1 MELVLSAI
9 SAGGLVGAAN
19 QYACLLILSIA
30 ARLGW
35 INLSVDM
42 AFMTSYWFI
51 GITGAFWIITL
62 APAYS
67 SLLAPGVMNV
77 INTISNFLSGFI
89 VPFSSA
95 LLSLASVGVISS
107 MNPDLNHIVE
117 TLKIFTPDG
126 SIGGTGFAIAGAGAA
141 SATVLTAMKAIAKPG
156 ISAATGTTATISAPL
171 FATIENIAAIVLM
184 VLAYFLT
191 KVDPWLLVVLAAVIL
206 IIFLVLLIFALY
218 QLKRLKKGL
227 GKVLYISQKNPR
239 AGLSIITEFFV
250 WGIGWLVWKYYARGV
265 IMLFFLAL
273 WLIVFIIVQP
283 IFVGLFAFFP
293 PAIPFVGFSSI
304 VFLLIIYGGIGLF
317 TSRSLLK
324 ILEVEVEKTPA
335 VSPAPANI

>member
-35 INLSVDM
+35 VTLSTDM
-42 AFMTSYWFI
+42 TFISSYWFI
-51 GITGAFWIITL
+51 AITGVFWIVTL
-62 APAYS
+62 APAYG

-77 INTISNFLSGFI
+77 IHTISNFLSGFV

-95 LLSLASVGVISS
+95 LLSLASVGVISA
-107 MNPDLNHIVE
+107 MNPGLNNIID
-117 TLKIFTPDG
+117 TLKIFNPDG
-126 SIGGTGFAIAGAGAA
+126 SIGGTGYAIAGAGAA
-141 SATVLTAMKAIAKPG
+141 AATLFSAMKAISKPG
-156 ISAATGTTATISAPL
+156 ISASTGTTGTISAPI

-191 KVDPWLLVVLAAVIL
+191 KIDPWLLVILAGVIL
-206 IIFLVLLIFALY
+206 ITLVGILIFALS

-227 GKVLYISQKNPR
+227 GKVLDIAQKNPR
-239 AGLSIITEFFV
+239 AGLSIIVEFFA

-273 WLIVFIIVQP
+273 WVIVFILFQP
-283 IFVGLFAFFP
+283 VFVSLFAFFP
-293 PAIPFVGFSSI
+293 PLIPIVGFSSI
-304 VFLLIIYGGIGLF
+304 IFLLFIYFGIGLF
-317 TSRSLLK
+317 SSRALLK
-324 ILEVEVEKTPA
+324 ILELEVEK
-335 VSPAPANI
+335 SPDTEITAAN